1 MTKISKFAAASV
13 AALTLVAGVAATSTQ
28 AQAGY
33 KHGWG
38 IAAGVAAG
46 ALIAGAAAS
55 HGYGYGYGYGPG
67 YYVAGPGYASCKFV
81 PRYDYW
87 GNYAGSK
94 KVCYY

>member
-1 MTKISKFAAASV
+1 MTKFTKFATASL
-13 AALTLVAGVAATSTQ
+13 AALTLVAGVAATSTE

-38 IAAGVAAG
+38 IAAGVAVG
-46 ALIAGAAAS
+46 ALVAGAAAS
-55 HGYGYGYGYGPG
+55 HAYGYGPG
-67 YYVAGPGYASCKFV
+67 YYVAGPRYASCKFV